1 MLSTLVSRT
10 GPPHT
15 GPSRIGVVLLALF
28 TAACSGGGTYF
39 RDTNAPWRAQTEYA
53 CLNQLS
59 SMSQQLNA
67 VFTPI
72 DKIDGP
78 RSCGAAQPLKLTAVS
93 GGRVALDPP
102 ATLRCP
108 MIPPTVHWIETVV
121 QPAARR
127 HFGADVSKVD
137 VAASYG
143 CRPRN
148 NRPGAK
154 LSEHGFAN
162 ALDVSGFTLTD
173 GRKVKLSSG
182 YYGARNERAFLRA
195 VEAGACGPFKTVL
208 GPRADRHHR
217 NHFHMDLARHGDG
230 TATYCK

>member
-1 MLSTLVSRT
+1 MLRTFSSRF
-10 GPPHT
+10 GA
-15 GPSRIGVVLLALF
+15 IGLALVV
-28 TAACSGGGTYF
+28 AACSGVPIGPYF
-39 RDTNAPWRAQTEYA
+39 RDTDAPWRAQTEYA
-53 CLNQLS
+53 CLSQLS
-59 SMSQQLNA
+59 YMSQQYNA
-67 VFTPI
+67 VFTPM
-72 DKIDGP
+72 DQIDGP

-127 HFGADVSKVD
+127 YFGQDVREID
-137 VAASYG
+137 VAASYS

-148 NRPGAK
+148 NRHGAK

-162 ALDVSGFTLTD
+162 ALDVSGFTLSD
-173 GRKVKLSSG
+173 GRKVKLLTG
-182 YYGARNERAFLRA
+182 YRGRRDESAFWRE

-208 GPRADRHHR
+208 GPRHDRAHR
-217 NHFHMDLARHGDG
+217 DHFHFDLAQHGGDG
-230 TATYCK
+230 LYCR